1 MYNILQEVF
10 YNIFNDTF
18 NKVSGTKLIG
28 GKMKIA
34 IVGTGNVGTSLGS
47 ALIDK
52 RYEIVYGSR
61 NPDSTS
67 VPNGARVKSQAD
79 AVAESDVVIMAIPH
93 GAVKDTVE
101 AIGAER
107 FAGKTV
113 IDVTNVYDENMRWVS
128 GPKSAAEELAEMIPD
143 ARVVKAF
150 NTVFAK
156 EMRTGSLNGEKLT
169 LLVAGDDAEAKNN
182 AKNIGESI
190 GFEVVDAGQLSNAK
204 YLEALG
210 VLNMELAFNQ
220 KISSEVAFKLV
231 KG

>member
-1 MYNILQEVF
+1 MAPRQH
-10 YNIFNDTF
+10 
-18 NKVSGTKLIG
+18 S
-28 GKMKIA
+28 
-34 IVGTGNVGTSLGS
+34 IVTN
-47 ALIDK
+47 
-52 RYEIVYGSR
+52 
-61 NPDSTS
+61 
-67 VPNGARVKSQAD
+67 
-79 AVAESDVVIMAIPH
+79 
-93 GAVKDTVE
+93 
-101 AIGAER
+101 
-107 FAGKTV
+107 V

>member
-1 MYNILQEVF
+1 
-10 YNIFNDTF
+10 
-18 NKVSGTKLIG
+18 
-28 GKMKIA
+28 MKIA

-79 AVAESDVVIMAIPH
+79 AVADSDVVIMAIPH

-107 FAGKTV
+107 FSGKTV

-128 GPKSAAEELAEMIPD
+128 GPKSAAEELAEMIPN
-143 ARVVKAF
+143 AKVVKAF

-182 AKNIGESI
+182 AKNIGESL
-190 GFEVVDAGQLSNAK
+190 V
-204 YLEALG
+204 LG
-210 VLNMELAFNQ
+210 SYYG
-220 KISSEVAFKLV
+220 K
-231 KG
+231 